1 MSCKSKI
8 GVRGLCDT
16 DYTHYLDIYGISLNK
31 ASKLSDSSTLNA
43 KELIEQSVQLAWE
56 NVFNDIK
63 IKGFKFAGIQNSY
76 ESKFVAGLSN
86 KTLVLTRSCEY
97 EVFAIQKISV
107 YGENQTVNFKI
118 LADGVEVYS
127 YNDLINGETLF
138 EFSQNIDAD
147 KLELVIDTELLNTT
161 NGTPFKVLINTEC
174 DESLL
179 YCKYEKY
186 LINAVILKASAI
198 ILNTLFFS
206 DRYND
211 LILYSKDDV
220 AIRISQLDSEYNLLN
235 PENKINKKGLYQLE
249 LDKINEKL
257 NNIIDKCSC
266 CFECSDIIQ
275 TKITIP

>member
-8 GVRGLCDT
+8 GVRGLCDA
-16 DYTHYLDIYGISLNK
+16 DYTHYLDIFGISLNK
-31 ASKLSDSSTLNA
+31 TSKLSDSSTLNA

-63 IKGFKFAGIQNSY
+63 IKGFKFGGIQNSY
-76 ESKFVAGLSN
+76 ESKFTNGLSN
-86 KTLVLTRSCEY
+86 KSLVLTRNCEY
-97 EVFAIQKISV
+97 EVFAIRQISV
-107 YGENQTVNFKI
+107 YGENQTVNFRI

-127 YNDLINGETLF
+127 YNDIIDGETLF
-138 EFSQNIDAD
+138 EFSQSIDSD
-147 KLELVIDTELLNTT
+147 KLELLIDTELLNTT

-186 LINAVILKASAI
+186 LINAVMLKASAI
-198 ILNTLFFS
+198 ILNTIIFS

-235 PENKINKKGLYQLE
+235 PQSKINKKGLYQLE
-249 LDKINEKL
+249 LDKINDKL